1 MRLVLFDDFIPGV
14 LKGGNVV
21 DVSNAIGDIPHVDAQ
36 TWMRGLIDRFDDY
49 RGRIESAVDGSEGVP
64 ASAVRFRAPLP
75 EPTRIACMAGNYLE
89 GGKLPFPTDREAF
102 LKSPSA
108 VIGDGDT
115 VELPDAPVPHF
126 HHEAELGLVIGKT
139 STDVP
144 AEKAAAHIF
153 GYLNFMDVSARGVN
167 PNGGSSFFW
176 GKSWD
181 TFCPLGP
188 VIVTADEV
196 DDPQNLDVKL
206 WVNGDVRQN
215 HNTSDMGRTV
225 EETVEFITWITT
237 MKAGDVIATGTN
249 HIGLGPIQ
257 HGDVITEE
265 IGDFGTLTVN
275 VTDPWRRTWPRLP
288 LNKMSGFESSIRA
301 KSPSVE

>member
-1 MRLVLFDDFIPGV
+1 MRLVLFNNFTPGV
-14 LKGGNVV
+14 LRGDNVV
-21 DVSNAIGDIPHVDAQ
+21 DVSGVIEDIPHIDAQ
-36 TWMRGLIDRFDDY
+36 TWMRGLIDCFDDY
-49 RGRIESAVDGSEGVP
+49 RGKLEDAAANSEGVP
-64 ASAVRFRAPLP
+64 ISDVRLRSPLP

-89 GGKLPFPTDREAF
+89 NGKLPFPTDREAF

-144 AEKAAAHIF
+144 AEKAAGHIF

-196 DDPQNLDVKL
+196 EDAQNLDIKL
-206 WVNGDVRQN
+206 WVNGEVRQD

-225 EETVEFITWITT
+225 EEDGRVHNVDHHDEGRRRDRDGHEPHRSRSHPARRRDNRGDRRLRATDGERHRPVE
-237 MKAGDVIATGTN
+237 A
-249 HIGLGPIQ
+249 
-257 HGDVITEE
+257 
-265 IGDFGTLTVN
+265 N
-275 VTDPWRRTWPRLP
+275 V
-288 LNKMSGFESSIRA
+288 A
-301 KSPSVE
+301 SPASE

>member
-1 MRLVLFDDFIPGV
+1 MRLVLFNDYTPGV
-14 LKGGNVV
+14 LRGDNVV
-21 DVSNAIGDIPHVDAQ
+21 DVSGVIEDIPHIDAQ

-49 RGRIESAVDGSEGVP
+49 RGKLEDAAANSEGVP
-64 ASAVRFRAPLP
+64 IADVRLRAPLP

-89 GGKLPFPTDREAF
+89 NGKLPFPTDREAF

-144 AEKAAAHIF
+144 AEKAAGHIF

-188 VIVTADEV
+188 VIVTADEIDDAAEPRHQAVGERRGAAGPQHERHGPDGRGDGGVHHV
-196 DDPQNLDVKL
+196 DHDDE
-206 WVNGDVRQN
+206 GRGRDRTRERT
-215 HNTSDMGRTV
+215 TS
-225 EETVEFITWITT
+225 
-237 MKAGDVIATGTN
+237 
-249 HIGLGPIQ
+249 GLGRSS
-257 HGDVITEE
+257 TA
-265 IGDFGTLTVN
+265 TLS
-275 VTDPWRRTWPRLP
+275 RRRSAT
-288 LNKMSGFESSIRA
+288 
-301 KSPSVE
+301 SVC

>member
-1 MRLVLFDDFIPGV
+1 MRLVLFNNFTPGV
-14 LKGGNVV
+14 LRGDNVV
-21 DVSNAIGDIPHVDAQ
+21 DVSGVIEDIPHIDAQ
-36 TWMRGLIDRFDDY
+36 TWMRGLIDCFDDY
-49 RGRIESAVDGSEGVP
+49 RGKLEDAAANSEGVSI
-64 ASAVRFRAPLP
+64 ADVRLRAPLP

-89 GGKLPFPTDREAF
+89 NGKLSFPTDREAF

-144 AEKAAAHIF
+144 AEKAAGHIF

-196 DDPQNLDVKL
+196 EDAQNLDIKL
-206 WVNGDVRQN
+206 WVNGEPRQD

-249 HIGLGPIQ
+249 HVGLGPIQ

-265 IGDFGTLTVN
+265 IGDFGLLTVN
-275 VTDPWRRTWPRLP
+275 VTDPWKRTWPRLP
-288 LNKMSGFESSIRA
+288 LNEMSAFESSIRS
-301 KSPSVE
+301 KSQTVD

>member
-1 MRLVLFDDFIPGV
+1 MRLVLFNDFTPGI
-14 LKGGNVV
+14 LRGDNVV
-21 DVSNAIGDIPHVDAQ
+21 DVSQVISDIPHIDAQ

-49 RGRIESAVDGSEGVP
+49 RPSLEDAASNNEGV
-64 ASAVRFRAPLP
+64 ALSSVRLRSPLP

-89 GGKLPFPTDREAF
+89 GGTLKYPTDREAF
-102 LKSPSA
+102 LKSPSS

-115 VELPDAPVPHF
+115 VTLPDAPVPHF

-144 AEKAAAHIF
+144 AEKGRDSIF

-196 DDPQNLDVKL
+196 PDPQNLDIKL
-206 WVNGDVRQN
+206 WVNGEIRQD
-215 HNTSDMGRTV
+215 HNTSDMGRPV
-225 EETVEFITWITT
+225 EEVVEFVTWITT

-249 HIGLGPIQ
+249 PLSYTHL
-257 HGDVITEE
+257 
-265 IGDFGTLTVN
+265 TLPT
-275 VTDPWRRTWPRLP
+275 
-288 LNKMSGFESSIRA
+288 KA
-301 KSPSVE
+301 

>member
-1 MRLVLFDDFIPGV
+1 MRLVLFNDFTPGV
-14 LKGGNVV
+14 LRGDNVV
-21 DVSNAIGDIPHVDAQ
+21 DVSQVISDIPHIDAQ

-49 RGRIESAVDGSEGVP
+49 RPSLEDTASNNEGV
-64 ASAVRFRAPLP
+64 ALSSVRLRSPLP

-89 GGKLPFPTDREAF
+89 GGTLKYPTDREAF
-102 LKSPSA
+102 LKSPSS

-115 VELPDAPVPHF
+115 VTLPDAPVPHF

-144 AEKAAAHIF
+144 AEKGRDSIF

-196 DDPQNLDVKL
+196 PDPQNLDIKL
-206 WVNGDVRQN
+206 WVNGEIRQD
-215 HNTSDMGRTV
+215 HNTSDMGRPV
-225 EETVEFITWITT
+225 EEVVEFVTWITT

-249 HIGLGPIQ
+249 HVQLGPIQ
-257 HGDVITEE
+257 LGDVITEE
-265 IGDFGTLTVN
+265 IGDFGKITVN
-275 VTDPWRRTWPRLP
+275 VTDPWKRSWPR
-288 LNKMSGFESSIRA
+288 KMSSQMSAFESTIRS
-301 KSPSVE
+301 KSQPA